1 MLKAPTFVGAF
12 FSEAMAYR
20 LDNEQI
26 GFPDPRLAESD
37 GFLAVGGTL
46 EPLWLLNAYYMGI
59 FPWYDDEDGDPYWYS
74 LDPRMVLKPQDFR
87 LSRSLERTIRS
98 KRFEVRIDTC
108 FREVMERCAAVERP
122 GQTAGSWI
130 SGNFIEA
137 YCRLHEDGFAHS
149 FETFLDGKL
158 VGGLYGVSLCD
169 FFSGESMFH
178 TERDAS
184 KVAFARMVASK
195 VAFARMVDFAAAHGF
210 RFIDAQQPTSHLASL
225 GAKPMPREEFLSM
238 LESNDLKKTYR
249 GRWKSNTVTLLIGGN
264 QGDRVSLLMQAI
276 IEIASRIGT
285 VSAASSLYETEPWGF
300 EAEQNFLNQALV
312 VDTDLA
318 AEEVLQRALEIE
330 KDLGRVR
337 SEPSDIQNSKFKIHN
352 YTSRP
357 MDIDLIFYNNDIV
370 DTPALQLPH
379 PRMHLRRFVL
389 QPLAQIMPDKIHPK
403 FRKTISQLLAE
414 CTDEGVVKEYF

>member
-1 MLKAPTFVGAF
+1 
-12 FSEAMAYR
+12 MAYI
-20 LDNEQI
+20 LDNDRV
-26 GFPDPRLAESD
+26 GFPDPRLAEPD
-37 GFLAVGGTL
+37 GFLAVGGSL

-59 FPWYDDEDGDPYWYS
+59 FPWYDDEKGAPYWYS

-87 LSRSLERTIRS
+87 LSRSLERTIKS
-98 KRFEVRIDTC
+98 KHFEVRIDTC
-108 FREVMERCAAVERP
+108 FREVIEHCAAVERP
-122 GQTAGSWI
+122 GQLADTWI

-149 FETFLDGKL
+149 FETFLDGRL

-169 FFSGESMFH
+169 YFSGESMFH

-184 KVAFARMVASK
+184 KVAFARMV
-195 VAFARMVDFAAAHGF
+195 DFAAAHGF
-210 RFIDAQQPTSHLASL
+210 RFVDAQQPTNHLASL

-238 LESNDLKKTYR
+238 LEGGDLKKTYR
-249 GRWKSNTVTLLIGGN
+249 GRWQNNTVVLLIGGN

-312 VDTDLA
+312 VDTDLTA
-318 AEEVLQRALEIE
+318 CEVLQRALEIE

-337 SEPSDIQNSKFKIHN
+337 PGEDQGSLSTLRPPLSVKKYS
-352 YTSRP
+352 SRP
-357 MDIDLIFYNNDIV
+357 IDIDLIFYNNDIV

-403 FRKTISQLLAE
+403 FRKTIAQLLAE
-414 CTDEGVVKEYF
+414 CADEGEVKEYF

>member
-59 FPWYDDEDGDPYWYS
+59 FPWYDDADGDPYWYS
-74 LDPRMVLKPQDFR
+74 LDPRMVLKPRDFR

-169 FFSGESMFH
+169 YFSGESMFH
-178 TERDAS
+178 TERD
-184 KVAFARMVASK
+184 ASK

-210 RFIDAQQPTSHLASL
+210 RFIDAQQPTNHLASL

-337 SEPSDIQNSKFKIHN
+337 SEPSDIQNSKFIIHN

-403 FRKTISQLLAE
+403 FRKTIGQLLAE

>member
-184 KVAFARMVASK
+184 KVAFARMV
-195 VAFARMVDFAAAHGF
+195 DFAAAHGF
-210 RFIDAQQPTSHLASL
+210 RFIDAQQPTNHLASL

-312 VDTDLA
+312 VDTDLSP
-318 AEEVLQRALEIE
+318 EEVLQRALEIE

-337 SEPSDIQNSKFKIHN
+337 SEPSDIQNSKFIIHN

>member
-1 MLKAPTFVGAF
+1 
-12 FSEAMAYR
+12 
-20 LDNEQI
+20 
-26 GFPDPRLAESD
+26 
-37 GFLAVGGTL
+37 
-46 EPLWLLNAYYMGI
+46 
-59 FPWYDDEDGDPYWYS
+59 
-74 LDPRMVLKPQDFR
+74 
-87 LSRSLERTIRS
+87 
-98 KRFEVRIDTC
+98 
-108 FREVMERCAAVERP
+108 
-122 GQTAGSWI
+122 
-130 SGNFIEA
+130 
-137 YCRLHEDGFAHS
+137 
-149 FETFLDGKL
+149 
-158 VGGLYGVSLCD
+158 
-169 FFSGESMFH
+169 
-178 TERDAS
+178 
-184 KVAFARMVASK
+184 
-195 VAFARMVDFAAAHGF
+195 
-210 RFIDAQQPTSHLASL
+210 
-225 GAKPMPREEFLSM
+225 M